1 MGTSQGSRLDGKIA
15 AITGAAGGIGGAI
28 AQRFAAEGARVCLMD
43 RAQADPA
50 GAASAL
56 EGAIGVAVDIAEE
69 ASVSTAF
76 ESLRVQLGDAD
87 ILVNA
92 AAIAGAGTVE
102 EMPIDEWDAMF
113 RVNTRGTFLT
123 CRAALPAMRKNGWG
137 RIINLASEV
146 AFRGNAGLSH
156 YAASKAAVV
165 AFTKCLAHECVA
177 DGVRANVLAPGPTDT
192 AMLSGIDADVIEKL
206 VNDLM
211 PIKRLGRPEEIA
223 AAALYLA
230 SDEADF
236 CVGMTLNVN
245 GGAFMM

>member
-1 MGTSQGSRLDGKIA
+1 MGANNGNRLDGKIA

-28 AQRFAAEGARVCLMD
+28 AARFAAEGARLCLLD
-43 RAQADPA
+43 REEANPA
-50 GAASAL
+50 GIASKF
-56 EGAIGVAVDIAEE
+56 EGAVGISVDIAEE
-69 ASVSTAF
+69 TSVTAAF
-76 ESLRVQLGDAD
+76 NDMGQQLGNAD

-102 EMPIDEWDAMF
+102 EIPIDEWDAMF
-113 RVNTRGTFLT
+113 RVNMRGTFLT
-123 CRAALPAMRKNGWG
+123 CRAALPGMREKGWG

-156 YAASKAAVV
+156 YAASKAGVI
-165 AFTKCLAHECVA
+165 AFTKCLAHECVG

-206 VNDLM
+206 INDLM
-211 PIKRLGRPEEIA
+211 PIKRLGKPEEIA